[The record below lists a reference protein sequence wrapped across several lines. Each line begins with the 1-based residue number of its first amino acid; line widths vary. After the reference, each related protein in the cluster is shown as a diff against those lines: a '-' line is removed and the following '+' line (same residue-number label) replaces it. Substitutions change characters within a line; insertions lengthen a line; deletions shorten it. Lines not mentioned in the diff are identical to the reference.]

1 MVSSHVS
8 LLPIPSNFRL
18 NGEQFSIVPMTI
30 VDVPEICSIEN
41 TIYDFPWTSGNF
53 IDSLNSGYSGAV
65 VRIAGEIDVTQ
76 HRSRVIAYSMMMQ
89 LPYEVHLLNLSV
101 AKSFQAKGIGRAYLR
116 TLINQVRAQASE
128 AMLLEVRPSNMA
140 AIKLYKSEGFSQLGI
155 RKGYYPSVHHER
167 EDALVFSLV
176 FNT

>member
-8 LLPIPSNFRL
+8 LLPKPSNFRL

-65 VRIAGEIDVTQ
+65 VRIADEIDVTQ
-76 HRSRVIAYSMMMQ
+76 QRSRVIAYSMMMQ

-101 AKSFQAKGIGRAYLR
+101 AKSFQAKGIG
-116 TLINQVRAQASE
+116 QVRAQASE

-155 RKGYYPSVHHER
+155 RKGYYPSLHHER